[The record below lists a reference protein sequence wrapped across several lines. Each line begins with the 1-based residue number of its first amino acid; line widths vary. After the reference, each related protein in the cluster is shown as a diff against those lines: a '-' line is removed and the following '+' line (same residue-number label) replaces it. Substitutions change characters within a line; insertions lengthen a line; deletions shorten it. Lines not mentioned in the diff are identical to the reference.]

1 MTARHTRWRHTAVIA
16 SCLLF
21 SAFPVCADSA
31 LDVSIPV
38 FDPGV
43 PEDRSLHRDLQVFP
57 RIRSIEALLLPFVL
71 RDTLARSGEWGAVR
85 VVPDAEPAAELS
97 VSGAIVASDG
107 HTLTIQ
113 VQARDAVGN
122 VWLEQSFTGTNA
134 DNFQGLF
141 DAVAAELA
149 ARQRQFSPGQI
160 GNIREVSMLRYAQ
173 SLAPS
178 AFAGYLSSTAEGRYS
193 VIRLPARNDPMLERI
208 HRLRETGYVI
218 TDAVDAKYQELH
230 AEIATV
236 YEIWRKYRR
245 KNVTYQEDQSAEVLA
260 VGSGAERG
268 SYEYYKNLYDN
279 YKWDRMAAQEQDR
292 LAVAFHTEV
301 GPRIIAMERRVAEL
315 DGWIDEKQATW
326 NRLLEE
332 LFEAETSAQK
342 AFEENALNQLDG
354 LLE

>member
-1 MTARHTRWRHTAVIA
+1 MARCGSRRTIFVTAF
-16 SCLLF
+16 CLLSVAL
-21 SAFPVCADSA
+21 SAGANAA
-31 LDVSIPV
+31 LDISIPV

-57 RIRSIEALLLPFVL
+57 RIRSVEALLLPFVL
-71 RDTLARSGEWGAVR
+71 RETLARSGEWGAVR
-85 VVPDAEPAAELS
+85 VVPDIEPAAELS

-107 HTLTIQ
+107 HTLTIH
-113 VQARDAVGN
+113 VRAIDAAGK
-122 VWLEQSFTGTNA
+122 VWLEQPFTGTNA
-134 DNFQGLF
+134 DDFQGLF
-141 DAVAAELA
+141 DAVVAELA
-149 ARQRQFSPGQI
+149 ARRRALSAAQL

-178 AFAGYLSSTAEGRYS
+178 AFAGYVSSTADGRYS

-208 HRLRETGYVI
+208 HRLRATGYVI

-245 KNVTYQEDQSAEVLA
+245 KNVTYQEDQSAGILA
-260 VGSGAERG
+260 GGSGAERG
-268 SYEYYKNLYDN
+268 SYEYLKNLYDN

-301 GPRIIAMERRVAEL
+301 GPRITAMERRVAEL

-332 LFEAETSAQK
+332 LFEAETSAQE
-342 AFEENALNQLDG
+342 AFEENAMEQLDG

>member
-1 MTARHTRWRHTAVIA
+1 VISYYGGLRTIVMTA
-16 SCLLF
+16 SCLLLSTF
-21 SAFPVCADSA
+21 PASAKAE

-57 RIRSIEALLLPFVL
+57 RIRGIEALLLPFVL
-71 RDTLARSGEWGAVR
+71 RDTLAGTGEWGAVR
-85 VVPDAEPAAELS
+85 VVPEAEPAAELS
-97 VSGAIVASDG
+97 VSGTIVTSDG
-107 HTLTIQ
+107 HTLTVQ
-113 VQARDAVGN
+113 VHATDAAGN
-122 VWLEQSFTGTNA
+122 VWLEQAFTGTNA

-141 DAVAAELA
+141 DAVAAALA
-149 ARQRQFSPGQI
+149 LQSRSLSPTEAGA
-160 GNIREVSMLRYAQ
+160 IREISMLRYAQ

-178 AFAGYLSSTAEGRYS
+178 AFAGYLSSTADGRYA

-218 TDAVDAKYQELH
+218 TDAVDAKFQELH

-236 YEIWRKYRR
+236 YEVWREYRR
-245 KNVTYQEDQSAEVLA
+245 KNVSYQDEQVVQADATSSAM
-260 VGSGAERG
+260 RG
-268 SYEYYKNLYDN
+268 SYEYLKNLYDN

-301 GPRIIAMERRVAEL
+301 GPRVNAMEQRVAEL
-315 DGWIDEKQATW
+315 DGWIDEKQDTW

-342 AFEENALNQLDG
+342 AFEENALDQLGG
-354 LLE
+354 LVD

>member
-1 MTARHTRWRHTAVIA
+1 
-16 SCLLF
+16 
-21 SAFPVCADSA
+21 
-31 LDVSIPV
+31 
-38 FDPGV
+38 
-43 PEDRSLHRDLQVFP
+43 
-57 RIRSIEALLLPFVL
+57 
-71 RDTLARSGEWGAVR
+71 
-85 VVPDAEPAAELS
+85 
-97 VSGAIVASDG
+97 
-107 HTLTIQ
+107 
-113 VQARDAVGN
+113 
-122 VWLEQSFTGTNA
+122 
-134 DNFQGLF
+134 
-141 DAVAAELA
+141 
-149 ARQRQFSPGQI
+149 
-160 GNIREVSMLRYAQ
+160 MLRYAQ

-178 AFAGYLSSTAEGRYS
+178 AFSGFLTSTADGRYS

-208 HRLRETGYVI
+208 RRLRETGYVI

-245 KNVTYQEDQSAEVLA
+245 KNVTYQEEQAAEVQS
-260 VGSGAERG
+260 SGPGAMRG

-301 GPRIIAMERRVAEL
+301 GPRITSMERRVAEL

-342 AFEENALNQLDG
+342 AFEENALDQLDG